1 MKTKTIQ
8 FDQVLGNTSTDKR
21 VEVLRAI
28 HQSGS
33 ISEAARVNGVS
44 YKAAWQAIETL
55 SNLAGMPLL
64 DKSVGGS
71 GGGGAFLTP
80 AGLQVLQ
87 AADLLAQAKAQTLAQ
102 LQGVSQ
108 GGANQVSSMMGIGI
122 RTSMRNQ
129 LPATVSDIIQTPI
142 GVRIVMALADGQLL
156 CARITHESLE
166 LLGLKKKMPILAL
179 CKATAVTIAPT
190 IVALGQVNLLK
201 GYVSRVSRSKTDR
214 QVSMALGPSI
224 QLAGFLDPTVSVKN
238 KQEVMA
244 AIDESAVVIALGV

>member
-8 FDQVLGNTSTDKR
+8 FDQVLGNASTDKR

-129 LPATVSDIIQTPI
+129 LPATVADIIQTPI
-142 GVRIVMALADGQLL
+142 GVRIVMALADGQL
-156 CARITHESLE
+156 S
-166 LLGLKKKMPILAL
+166 
-179 CKATAVTIAPT
+179 
-190 IVALGQVNLLK
+190 
-201 GYVSRVSRSKTDR
+201 
-214 QVSMALGPSI
+214 
-224 QLAGFLDPTVSVKN
+224 
-238 KQEVMA
+238 
-244 AIDESAVVIALGV
+244 

>member
-8 FDQVLGNTSTDKR
+8 FDQVLGNASTDKR

-80 AGLQVLQ
+80 AGLQVLE

-129 LPATVSDIIQTPI
+129 LPATVADIIQTPI

-156 CARITHESLE
+156 RARITHESLE